1 MNNRIRIGRS
11 LPPAT
16 APIPL
21 KDVLR
26 ALPACF
32 QDDVSDPDFVREIKQ
47 DFGQK
52 FCLPVS
58 SGKAGLVMILEALH
72 TLHPDRDEVVIPA
85 FTCYS
90 VPAAVKKAGLKIRL
104 CDTGKE
110 SLDYDK
116 VQLAK
121 IIETNQQD
129 NKILCVLVTHLFGC
143 PADFDGIKAIVGDK
157 IPLVE
162 DAAQAMGEKKNSKKL
177 GTQGDVGFF
186 SLGRGKALSTIDGG
200 IIITRRDDIGLE
212 LIRLSKKMESTTV
225 FEKIRLAIR
234 AIFTTLLQHPLVFW
248 LPKSMPFLRLGETI
262 YEEDFPICL
271 MSSFQISLTY
281 NWRKRLQRHQKARRE
296 NINFWQAVSLQ
307 NSLIM
312 CKESKPVNLVRLP
325 VLVSSAQDR
334 DKFCRISNKKGCGIM
349 PAYPTAIHQVP
360 QISGEFAGQDFPN
373 AKILAECL
381 MTLPVHDYVQKSDR
395 IKILDILRQ

>member
-11 LPPAT
+11 LPPAA

-32 QDDVSDPDFVREIKQ
+32 QDDVADPDFVKEIKQ

-52 FCLPVS
+52 YCLPVS

-72 TLHPDRDEVVIPA
+72 TLHPDRDEIVIPA

-90 VPAAVKKAGLKIRL
+90 VPAAVKKAGLKIKL
-104 CDTGKE
+104 CDTGKGT
-110 SLDYDK
+110 LDYDK
-116 VQLAK
+116 ANLAE
-121 IIETNQQD
+121 IIEKNHQK

-143 PADFDGIKAIVGDK
+143 PADFNGIRAIVGDT

-162 DAAQAMGEKKNSKKL
+162 DAAQAMGEQKNSKKL

-200 IIITRRDDIGLE
+200 IVITSRDDIGYE
-212 LIRLSKKMESTTV
+212 LIHLSKKMERFTV
-225 FEKIRLAIR
+225 ADKIKLAVK
-234 AIFTTLLQHPLVFW
+234 AIFTTLMQHPVVFW

-262 YEEDFPICL
+262 YEEDFPMCL
-271 MSSFQISLTY
+271 MSSFQISLTH

-296 NINFWQAVSLQ
+296 HINFWQAVSLQ
-307 NSLIM
+307 GSFVM
-312 CKESKPVNLVRLP
+312 CEDRKPVSLVRLP
-325 VLVSSAQDR
+325 VLVSSAEARDR
-334 DKFCRISNKKGCGIM
+334 FCHASNEKGCGIM
-349 PAYPTAIHQVP
+349 PTYPTAINNIP
-360 QISGEFAGQDFPN
+360 QISGEFAGQLFPN
-373 AKILAECL
+373 AQYLAEHL
-381 MTLPVHDYVQKSDR
+381 LTLPVHEYVRDSDR
-395 IKILDILRQ
+395 TKILDILNS